1 VRPPSVMAAVIVSAL
16 SACSSAS
23 TQIGKGPRPASA
35 NEVVISG
42 YKFVPQT
49 LTVPVGTTVT
59 WVNRDIAHHT
69 VTRRFWGDEPFD
81 SGKLSYQGAFSQY
94 RSGPRGATATAA
106 SPTQAC
112 KVRVVVQ

>member
-1 VRPPSVMAAVIVSAL
+1 MAAVIVSAL

-81 SGKLSYQGAFSQY
+81 SGKLSYEGVFSHTFRTAGSYSYLCVPHSGMQG
-94 RSGPRGATATAA
+94 T
-106 SPTQAC
+106 
-112 KVRVVVQ
+112 VVVQ